1 MYAVGNTNNNSNSNY
16 KKTLYI
22 DKKTN
27 LPTQLEIEWTNKNNE
42 VYILYNEVEIK

>member
-1 MYAVGNTNNNSNSNY
+1 MYAVGDTNNNSNSKC

-27 LPTQLEIEWTNKNNE
+27 LPKQLEIEWTNKNNK